1 MANLNSLAA
10 LAALGY
16 MASKGFGG
24 NKGSTDTSTGSTTP
38 APQAS
43 NSNDVDPLEAANNS
57 AEAQDIANMAQ
68 IQGYGDQYV
77 PQKTVRNASAAS
89 KPVAKTQG
97 DARDREAGMGRGS
110 RSSDARDR
118 EAGMSRGTQYGSSA
132 YATPSYT
139 GQGGGGRGG
148 QGGPSA
154 SQLAMADTFK
164 PPSSEQTQA
173 GLETAMG
180 GGPGLKAMNAMAK
193 SLAGASKPAKTAAM
207 QAFERAQ
214 MADRMTP
221 VRSSAAP
228 AAQQAGRE
236 AVTNPLEWAMG
247 PKNSSMT
254 RKALTEADPNGGA
267 IGYRKGG
274 AVKKMAKGGLTSNP
288 TSSASRRGDGIA
300 SKGKTRGKIC

>member
-24 NKGSTDTSTGSTTP
+24 NKGSTESPASSPQSTPSEPTG
-38 APQAS
+38 
-43 NSNDVDPLEAANNS
+43 VE
-57 AEAQDIANMAQ
+57 
-68 IQGYGDQYV
+68 GGDQYMGDV
-77 PQKTVRNASAAS
+77 TGVEGGDQFIPQKTVRNASAAS

-97 DARDREAGMGRGS
+97 NARDREAGMGRGS
-110 RSSDARDR
+110 RPSDARDR

-139 GQGGGGRGG
+139 GQGGSGRGG

-154 SQLAMADTFK
+154 SQLAIADTFK

-180 GGPGLKAMNAMAK
+180 GGPSLKAMNAMAK

>member
-24 NKGSTDTSTGSTTP
+24 NKSSTETP
-38 APQAS
+38 S
-43 NSNDVDPLEAANNS
+43 NSLQSTPSEPTGVE
-57 AEAQDIANMAQ
+57 
-68 IQGYGDQYV
+68 GGDQYMGELTGV
-77 PQKTVRNASAAS
+77 EGGDQFIPQKTVRNASAATKS
-89 KPVAKTQG
+89 ATKTKPTTQG
-97 DARDREAGMGRGS
+97 NPRDLEAGMGRGS
-110 RSSDARDR
+110 RPSDARDR

-154 SQLAMADTFK
+154 SQLAIADTFT

-180 GGPGLKAMNAMAK
+180 GGPGLKAMSSMAK

-207 QAFERAQ
+207 QAWERAQ
-214 MADRMTP
+214 MAERMTP

-247 PKNSSMT
+247 PKNSSMG
-254 RKALTEADPNGGA
+254 RKALSEADTTGGA

-274 AVKKMAKGGLTSNP
+274 AIKKMAKCGLTSKP
-288 TSSASRRGDGIA
+288 MSSASSRGDGIA